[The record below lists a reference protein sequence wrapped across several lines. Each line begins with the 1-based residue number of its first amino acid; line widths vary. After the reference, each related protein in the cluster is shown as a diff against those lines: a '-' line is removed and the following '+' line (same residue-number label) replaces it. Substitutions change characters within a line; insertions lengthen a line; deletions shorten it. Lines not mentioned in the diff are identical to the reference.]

1 MIKINSSKQ
10 LSEILGPFKKL
21 KLDLTIIVD
30 RCLSMVIWDEDI
42 SKLLSRFQN
51 SKIKD
56 KNNGIFR
63 SIEIVQTGVDKD
75 KNLIFNPSID
85 HHKRRLIIV
94 ISDCIG
100 LTWRDGRM
108 FSALNA
114 MCNKHITAIANVLPE
129 RLWDTTA
136 LSMGS
141 KVVFTCPRAKRPNYK
156 LKVKEV
162 ITGSHH
168 SLDQGIKLPV
178 FSLNS
183 IYDDGCPVYGWV
195 EMVAKQDNFGS
206 FGYFFPVGIKQTWVE
221 RDIMDR
227 KREDY
232 CRNKKGRVVTDAEIN
247 AHYFKMRARFSVR
260 ELAGYLAA
268 TPFITLSWLKN
279 ELCDNWPLE
288 TIVELLNILEIQ
300 RYHLESTDV
309 VLSFRDENI
318 RDFILK
324 ETPRG
329 TVDYMLRRV
338 QNEYAYKLDVT
349 PRKFMKLLRK
359 PSELEKIVV
368 DKNIF
373 NLDVNHLCNVFIKG
387 MTRLGGPYAREAER
401 IKEAL
406 AIARQ

>member
-1 MIKINSSKQ
+1 MIKINNSKQ
-10 LSEILGPFKKL
+10 ISKILGPFKKL

-42 SKLLSRFQN
+42 TKLLGCFQD
-51 SKIKD
+51 SKIKGKD
-56 KNNGIFR
+56 NGIFR
-63 SIEIVQTGVDKD
+63 SIEIVQTCVDKD

-100 LTWRDGRM
+100 ITWRDGRM

-162 ITGSHH
+162 ITGSHR

-183 IYDDGCPVYGWV
+183 IYDDFLLYGWV
-195 EMVAKQDNFGS
+195 EMVAKQDDFGS
-206 FGYFFPVGIKQTWVE
+206 FGCLFPAGIKQTWIE
-221 RDIMDR
+221 KEIMDMKR
-227 KREDY
+227 KAY
-232 CRNKKGRVVTDAEIN
+232 CRTEKGRVVTDAEIN
-247 AHYFKMRARFSVR
+247 AHYFKMSVRPSVR

-279 ELCDNWPLE
+279 ELCDKWPLE
-288 TIVELLNILEIQ
+288 AIVELLTILEIKS
-300 RYHLESTDV
+300 YHLESTDL

-324 ETPRG
+324 ETPRA
-329 TVDYMLRRV
+329 TVSYMLGRI
-338 QNEYAYKLDVT
+338 QYEYAYKLNVT
-349 PRKFMKLLRK
+349 PRKFMELLRK
-359 PSELEKIVV
+359 PSELEQIVV
-368 DKNIF
+368 EKNIL
-373 NLDVNHLCNVFIKG
+373 NLDVYHLCNVFIKG
-387 MTRLGGPYAREAER
+387 LNRLGGPYAREAEK
-401 IKEAL
+401 IQEAL
-406 AIARQ
+406 AIAKQ

>member
-1 MIKINSSKQ
+1 MIKINNSKQ
-10 LSEILGPFKKL
+10 LSELLGPFKKL

-42 SKLLSRFQN
+42 SKLLGCFQD
-51 SKIKD
+51 SKIKGKD
-56 KNNGIFR
+56 NGIFR

-75 KNLIFNPSID
+75 KNLTFNPSIN

-100 LTWRDGRM
+100 ITWRDGRM

-114 MCNKHITAIANVLPE
+114 MCDKHIVAIAQVLPE
-129 RLWDTTA
+129 RLWDITA

-141 KVVFTCPRAKRPNYK
+141 KVVFKCPRAKRPNYK

-162 ITGSHH
+162 ITGSHQ

-183 IYDDGCPVYGWV
+183 FYDYECPVYGWV

-206 FGYFFPVGIKQTWVE
+206 FGYLFPAGIKQTWTE
-221 RDIMDR
+221 KDTMDM

-232 CRNKKGRVVTDAEIN
+232 CRTEKGRVVTDAEIN
-247 AHYFKMRARFSVR
+247 AYYFKMWTRPSVR

-279 ELCDNWPLE
+279 ELGDKWTLE
-288 TIVELLNILEIQ
+288 AIVELLNILEIK
-300 RYHLESTDV
+300 RYNLENTDL

-318 RDFILK
+318 RYFILK
-324 ETPRG
+324 ETPKA
-329 TVDYMLRRV
+329 TVSYMLTRV
-338 QNEYAYKLDVT
+338 VNEYTDKLDLT
-349 PRKFMKLLRK
+349 PRKFMELLRK
-359 PSELEKIVV
+359 PSELEKLVV
-368 DKNIF
+368 EKNIF
-373 NLDVNHLCNVFIKG
+373 NVDVNHLCSVFAKG
-387 MTRLGGPYAREAER
+387 LTRLGFPYAREAER
-401 IKEAL
+401 IQEAL
-406 AIARQ
+406 AIAKQ

>member
-42 SKLLSRFQN
+42 SKLLSCFQN
-51 SKIKD
+51 SKIKG

-75 KNLIFNPSID
+75 KTLIFNPSID
-85 HHKRRLIIV
+85 YHKRRLIIV

-100 LTWRDGRM
+100 IIWRDGRM
-108 FSALNA
+108 FSALNT
-114 MCNKHITAIANVLPE
+114 MCNKHIVAIAQVLPE
-129 RLWDTTA
+129 RLWDITA

-141 KVVFTCPRAKRPNYK
+141 KVVFKCPKAKRPNYK

-162 ITGSHH
+162 IAGSHH
-168 SLDQGIKLPV
+168 NLNQGIKLPV

-195 EMVAKQDNFGS
+195 GMVAKQDDFGS
-206 FGYFFPVGIKQTWVE
+206 FGYLFPAGIKQTWTE
-221 RDIMDR
+221 KETMDM

-232 CRNKKGRVVTDAEIN
+232 CRTEKDRVVTDAEIN
-247 AHYFKMRARFSVR
+247 AYYFKMCVKSSVR
-260 ELAGYLAA
+260 EIAGYLAA

-279 ELCDNWPLE
+279 ELGDKWPLE
-288 TIVELLNILEIQ
+288 TIVELLNILEIK
-300 RYHLESTDV
+300 RYHLESTDL
-309 VLSFRDENI
+309 VLSFRDENL

-324 ETPRG
+324 ETPRA
-329 TVDYMLRRV
+329 TVSYMLTKVRD
-338 QNEYAYKLDVT
+338 EYTDKLDIT
-349 PRKFMKLLRK
+349 PRKFMELLRK

-368 DKNIF
+368 EKNIF
-373 NLDVNHLCNVFIKG
+373 NLDVNHLCSVFNKG
-387 MTRLGGPYAREAER
+387 MTRLGFPYVREAER
-401 IKEAL
+401 IQEAL
-406 AIARQ
+406 AIAKQ

>member
-1 MIKINSSKQ
+1 MFKINSSKQ

-42 SKLLSRFQN
+42 SKLLGCFQN
-51 SKIKD
+51 SKIKG

-108 FSALNA
+108 FSVLNA
-114 MCNKHITAIANVLPE
+114 MCNKHIIAIAQVLPE

-162 ITGSHH
+162 LTGSRH
-168 SLDQGIKLPV
+168 SPDQGIKLPV

-206 FGYFFPVGIKQTWVE
+206 FGYLFSVGIKQTWAE
-221 RDIMDR
+221 KDIMDR

-232 CRNKKGRVVTDAEIN
+232 CRTDKGRVVTDAEIN
-247 AHYFKMRARFSVR
+247 AYYFKMWVRPSVR
-260 ELAGYLAA
+260 ELAGYLSA

-279 ELCDNWPLE
+279 ELCDKWPLE
-288 TIVELLNILEIQ
+288 TIVELLNILEIK
-300 RYHLESTDV
+300 RYHLESTDL

-329 TVDYMLRRV
+329 TVSYMLTRV
-338 QNEYAYKLDVT
+338 WNEYIDKLDIT
-349 PRKFMKLLRK
+349 PRKFMELLKK

-368 DKNIF
+368 EKNIL
-373 NLDVNHLCNVFIKG
+373 NLDVNHLCDVFSKG

-406 AIARQ
+406 AIAKQ